1 MRISRYFLPT
11 ERETPRDAALSSH
24 KYLLRGG
31 FISML
36 SAGIYDYL
44 PLGKRVLD
52 KIRSIV
58 KDELDKAGCLEV
70 SLGFVTPSEL
80 WQESGRYRKY
90 GKELLRLKD
99 RKEGNFVLGPTHE
112 EVMVNLVRGRI
123 GSYKQLP
130 INLYQINL
138 KFRDEARPRFGLLRG
153 REFVM
158 KDGYSFH
165 ATEEDM
171 LREFHLMEEVYK
183 RIFRRVG
190 LDFRVVEADSGA
202 IGGSGSKEFV
212 VLTDAGE
219 DTIVCCEACEYGA
232 NIEAAKRAKPVYE
245 EAASAFNGLIETPEI
260 KTIEEL
266 SGLLNLPKHKFIK
279 AVAKKAIYDR
289 GEKVCLFFLRGSDDL
304 EETKALNSVSANE
317 LVDLSEDDLKRL
329 GIAAGYIGIDFPP
342 TPEVLCVVDNELKNE
357 VDMIGGAN
365 RDGLH
370 IGGVEVGENHVFADL
385 IAVREGDICPR
396 CGRRLAYRS
405 GIEVGHIFQLG
416 TRYSE
421 PLNARFLDENGR
433 TRPFIM
439 GTYGIGVSRLIAA
452 AVEFSHDEKGCVWK
466 ESIAPFLVYLIASNV
481 REETQ
486 KSAAEAIYSQL
497 LHEKIETIYDDRMAG
512 FGAKM
517 NDFELIGIPFG
528 LIVGKNIEQGY
539 VEIVIRKSAEKIK
552 VGVKEAVDWIKNQ
565 MGKEEQ

>member
-1 MRISRYFLPT
+1 MRLSRYFLPT
-11 ERETPRDAALSSH
+11 EKETPKDATLSSH

-31 FISML
+31 FVSML

-52 KIRSIV
+52 KIRLIV
-58 KDELDKAGCLEV
+58 KEELDRAGCLEV

-80 WQESGRYRKY
+80 WLESGRYRKY
-90 GKELLRLKD
+90 GKELLRFKD
-99 RKEGNFVLGPTHE
+99 RKEGDFVLGPTHE

-123 GSYKQLP
+123 NSYKQLP
-130 INLYQINL
+130 VNLYQINL
-138 KFRDEARPRFGLLRG
+138 KFRDEIRPRFGLLRG
-153 REFVM
+153 REFLM

-165 ATEEDM
+165 ATREDM
-171 LREFHLMEEVYK
+171 LREFRLMEETYR
-183 RIFRRVG
+183 RIFSRVG

-232 NIEAAKRAKPVYE
+232 NIEAAKRARPLYE
-245 EAASAFNGLIETPEI
+245 KVLSPFDGLIETPDVR
-260 KTIEEL
+260 TIEEL
-266 SGLLNLPKHKFIK
+266 SKFLKLPKHKFIK
-279 AVAKKAIYDR
+279 AVAKKAICDH
-289 GEKVCLFFLRGSDDL
+289 GDKVCLFFLRGGDDL

-329 GIAAGYIGIDFPP
+329 GIAAGYIGIDFSH
-342 TPEVLCVVDNELKNE
+342 PEVLCVTDNELKNE
-357 VDMIGGAN
+357 TGMIGGAN

-370 IGGVEVGENHVFADL
+370 IGGVEVGENRAFADL
-385 IAVREGDICPR
+385 IVIRDGDICPS
-396 CGRRLAYRS
+396 CGGRLVYRS

-421 PLNARFLDENGR
+421 PLNARFLDENGKMK
-433 TRPFIM
+433 PFVM

-452 AVEFSHDEKGCVWK
+452 TIEFSHDEKGCVWS
-466 ESIAPFLVYLIASNV
+466 ESIAPFLVYLIVGNV
-481 REETQ
+481 KEEAQ

-497 LHEKIETIYDDRMAG
+497 LHEKIETIYDDRTAG

-517 NDFELIGIPFG
+517 NDFELIGIPFA
-528 LIVGKNIEQGY
+528 LIVGKNIAQGY
-539 VEIVIRKSAEKIK
+539 AEIVIRKSAEK
-552 VGVKEAVDWIKNQ
+552 VKISVNEAVDWIKNR
-565 MGKEEQ
+565 MGKEER